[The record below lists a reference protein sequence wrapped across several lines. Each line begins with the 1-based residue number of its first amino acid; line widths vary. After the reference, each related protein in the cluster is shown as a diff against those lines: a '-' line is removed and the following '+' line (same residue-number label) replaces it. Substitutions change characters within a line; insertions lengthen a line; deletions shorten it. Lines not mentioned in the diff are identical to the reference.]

1 MALDL
6 EWQKRV
12 VEKLLRE
19 GDQKE
24 EKKYLLD

>member
-6 EWQKRV
+6 EWQKKV

-19 GDQKE
+19 EDQKE
-24 EKKYLLD
+24 EKKYLLN